1 MSAMTKDEVKKMCQ
15 EIADALNDQMKDMT
29 DEEAQA
35 LLDGVSESFF
45 RLGDNR
51 KEH

>member
-1 MSAMTKDEVKKMCQ
+1 MSALNKDEFKKMCQ
-15 EIADALNDQMKDMT
+15 EIADNINEQIKDMS

-35 LLDGVSESFF
+35 FLDGVSESFF
-45 RLGDNR
+45 HLGDNR